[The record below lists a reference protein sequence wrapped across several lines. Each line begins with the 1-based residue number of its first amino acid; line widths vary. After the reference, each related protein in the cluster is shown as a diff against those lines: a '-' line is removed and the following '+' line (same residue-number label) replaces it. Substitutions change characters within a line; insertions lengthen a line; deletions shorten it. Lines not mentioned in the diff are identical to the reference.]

1 MNKEVSML
9 GLWLLTCG
17 NRAGT
22 TVVDAPAAGT
32 LDAKLDS
39 GDPIGDESQQAKAE

>member
-1 MNKEVSML
+1 VSKEVSIL
-9 GLWLLTCG
+9 GLWYLTCG

-22 TVVDAPAAGT
+22 TAVNTPAAGT

-39 GDPIGDESQQAKAE
+39 GDPIGDEKDQAKAE